1 MLSDLEN
8 IAHCCDENQLETF
21 GYDGALLL
29 VGRSINRSIKSL
41 NYEFRK

>member
-29 VGRSINRSIKSL
+29 VGRSIKSL